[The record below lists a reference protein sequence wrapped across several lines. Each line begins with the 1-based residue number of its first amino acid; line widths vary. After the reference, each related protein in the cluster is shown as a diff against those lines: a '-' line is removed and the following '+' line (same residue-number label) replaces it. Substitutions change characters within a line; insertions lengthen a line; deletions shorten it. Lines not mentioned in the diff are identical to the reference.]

1 VAIKTAELNE
11 LNASKD
17 KFFSIIAHDLKNP
30 FNTIIGFSDMMK
42 ESIRLNDPA
51 TFYEYTEMINTSAIQ
66 TLRLLENLLEW
77 ANSQRGNLSFTPVP
91 VNLSEIVKD
100 EFIMVDEMATG
111 KNIELKSFI
120 PETLTF
126 VADKNMIRT
135 ILRNLITNAVKFTHK
150 NGQVQVNA
158 INYNDN
164 IEISVSDN
172 GIGMSKETI
181 AKLFR
186 IDANLSTRGTENEKG
201 TGLGLFLC
209 KEFAEKHNGNI
220 WVESEE
226 GKGSTFKF
234 LLPLD
239 ITRPIHTI

>member
-1 VAIKTAELNE
+1 
-11 LNASKD
+11 
-17 KFFSIIAHDLKNP
+17 
-30 FNTIIGFSDMMK
+30 
-42 ESIRLNDPA
+42 
-51 TFYEYTEMINTSAIQ
+51 
-66 TLRLLENLLEW
+66 
-77 ANSQRGNLSFTPVP
+77 
-91 VNLSEIVKD
+91 
-100 EFIMVDEMATG
+100 
-111 KNIELKSFI
+111 
-120 PETLTF
+120 

>member
-1 VAIKTAELNE
+1 
-11 LNASKD
+11 
-17 KFFSIIAHDLKNP
+17 
-30 FNTIIGFSDMMK
+30 MMK
-42 ESIRLNDPA
+42 ESIRLNDPT

-91 VNLSEIVKD
+91 INLSEIVKD

-209 KEFAEKHNGNI
+209 KEFVEKHNGNI

-234 LLPLD
+234 RLPLD

>member
-1 VAIKTAELNE
+1 
-11 LNASKD
+11 
-17 KFFSIIAHDLKNP
+17 
-30 FNTIIGFSDMMK
+30 
-42 ESIRLNDPA
+42 
-51 TFYEYTEMINTSAIQ
+51 
-66 TLRLLENLLEW
+66 
-77 ANSQRGNLSFTPVP
+77 VP
-91 VNLSEIVKD
+91 INLSEIVKD